1 MIIVLAG
8 PSKLRKE
15 RENSLFLQWQS
26 AADQSSASSIKKRV
40 IIQGNGPH
48 LFLFIYWR
56 YQLAKRCEARRTAD
70 KEGGSPRPS
79 GRRSEAIGIGCGRED
94 KPEPPI
100 QLRKLLPRSLFHP
113 LMDLFFLLAIRADEK
128 EVLWDPLNQ

>member
-1 MIIVLAG
+1 LPKGA
-8 PSKLRKE
+8 KKFE
-15 RENSLFLQWQS
+15 FLYIRS
-26 AADQSSASSIKKRV
+26 
-40 IIQGNGPH
+40 
-48 LFLFIYWR
+48 
-56 YQLAKRCEARRTAD
+56 
-70 KEGGSPRPS
+70 PS

-128 EVLWDPLNQ
+128 EVLWDLLKYDKYLSFC